1 MLTRCENADPRQDT
15 PVPNFFKPVKVE
27 RSLDPTPLKQ
37 YRAWFDECNAQH
49 EKCSAIQ
56 QDSLL
61 PTRVLD
67 LDAMP
72 NSDTLADRMSEW
84 RELFYQSNCKLIE
97 TADGQKGKYA
107 TLSYCWGNSLPF
119 MTTKDTISMR
129 KSRIGFE
136 DLPKTLQDAAMV
148 VRSLGLRYIWID
160 CLAIG
165 RNRLFC
171 IQYIC

>member
-1 MLTRCENADPRQDT
+1 ME
-15 PVPNFFKPVKVE
+15 K
-27 RSLDPTPLKQ
+27 SLDPTPLKQ

-84 RELFYQSNCKLIE
+84 RELFYQSNCKLID

-148 VRSLGLRYIWID
+148 VRSLGLRYVWID

-165 RNRLFC
+165 MNRLFC
-171 IQYIC
+171 IQ